1 MRVAGL
7 ENYLRTSNF
16 MMNRFKPQL
25 VTLVNNDEEQFVVFG
40 AIRKWL
46 LQLQDLF
53 YFEIRGIRDRWL
65 RV

>member
-7 ENYLRTSNF
+7 ENYLCASNF
-16 MMNRFKPQL
+16 VMNRFKPQL
-25 VTLVNNDEEQFVVFG
+25 VTLVNNDEEQFVVFW
-40 AIRKWL
+40 AVRKWL